1 MFVFCAKKLLSLA
14 LHFDVGLLI
23 LFDKIKFKDLNTVP

>member
-1 MFVFCAKKLLSLA
+1 MFVFCAEKLLGLA
-14 LHFDVGLLI
+14 LHFYVGFLI